1 MPVHNTKS
9 SSGKHEKGKSE
20 NKKVPYLN
28 EYTRTVNIAADPVI
42 PYMNKAELQRA
53 ITRLRGEM
61 VEAAK
66 RMEFMEAARM
76 RDEIMKME
84 DHLNTL

>member
-1 MPVHNTKS
+1 
-9 SSGKHEKGKSE
+9 
-20 NKKVPYLN
+20 
-28 EYTRTVNIAADPVI
+28 
-42 PYMNKAELQRA
+42 MNKAELQRA

-84 DHLNTL
+84 DHLNTMA